1 MGFQMSV
8 MCIGQLSMQAAV
20 NALGPQA
27 IAGYTAATK
36 VDQVSVLVNGAFG
49 IAMANYAAQN
59 YGARLYGR
67 IRSGLYACLFQTEC
81 ANLLMCAG
89 LLLCRKAVV
98 GLFITDPTPEVISYA
113 EQYLLVV
120 SPFYLLLGLLQIY
133 RSAEQSIGDS
143 RTPFIACLIEL
154 VMRILGTSGL
164 AHLLGYTGICLAH
177 PLAWLGATSLLIPVY
192 YARLRHL
199 ELSFVPVRA

>member
-1 MGFQMSV
+1 
-8 MCIGQLSMQAAV
+8 MCIR
-20 NALGPQA
+20 
-27 IAGYTAATK
+27 
-36 VDQVSVLVNGAFG
+36 D
-49 IAMANYAAQN
+49 
-59 YGARLYGR
+59 R
-67 IRSGLYACLFQTEC
+67 
-81 ANLLMCAG
+81 
-89 LLLCRKAVV
+89 
-98 GLFITDPTPEVISYA
+98 VISYA

-199 ELSFVPVRA
+199 EQSFVPVRA

>member
-59 YGARLYGR
+59 YGARLYGL
-67 IRSGLYACLFQTEC
+67 SA
-81 ANLLMCAG
+81 AG
-89 LLLCRKAVV
+89 FTSVCSRPSA
-98 GLFITDPTPEVISYA
+98 PT
-113 EQYLLVV
+113 
-120 SPFYLLLGLLQIY
+120 F
-133 RSAEQSIGDS
+133 
-143 RTPFIACLIEL
+143 
-154 VMRILGTSGL
+154 
-164 AHLLGYTGICLAH
+164 
-177 PLAWLGATSLLIPVY
+177 
-192 YARLRHL
+192 
-199 ELSFVPVRA
+199 

>member
-1 MGFQMSV
+1 
-8 MCIGQLSMQAAV
+8 
-20 NALGPQA
+20 
-27 IAGYTAATK
+27 
-36 VDQVSVLVNGAFG
+36 
-49 IAMANYAAQN
+49 
-59 YGARLYGR
+59 
-67 IRSGLYACLFQTEC
+67 
-81 ANLLMCAG
+81 MCAG

-98 GLFITDPTPEVISYA
+98 GLFITDPTPEVIRYA

-154 VMRILGTSGL
+154 VMRILGTCGL
-164 AHLLGYTGICLAH
+164 AHL
-177 PLAWLGATSLLIPVY
+177 LAWLGATSLLIPVY

-199 ELSFVPVRA
+199 EQSFVPVQA